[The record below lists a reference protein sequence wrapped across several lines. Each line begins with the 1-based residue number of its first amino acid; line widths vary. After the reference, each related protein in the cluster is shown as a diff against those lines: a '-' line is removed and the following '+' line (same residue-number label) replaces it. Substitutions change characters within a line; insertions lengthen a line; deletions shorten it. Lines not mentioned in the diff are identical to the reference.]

1 MSRRDSWK
9 RMLLAGAAANA
20 IVVLSKYAVATMPL
34 VGWIW
39 LVLLLSSIVLA
50 SFVVSWWREG
60 SSPP

>member
-1 MSRRDSWK
+1 MSRRDTWK

-39 LVLLLSSIVLA
+39 LVLLSLVVLA
-50 SFVVSWWREG
+50 SFVVSWLGEG

>member
-1 MSRRDSWK
+1 MSRRDTWK

-39 LVLLLSSIVLA
+39 LVLLSLVVLA
-50 SFVVSWWREG
+50 SFVVSWWGEG